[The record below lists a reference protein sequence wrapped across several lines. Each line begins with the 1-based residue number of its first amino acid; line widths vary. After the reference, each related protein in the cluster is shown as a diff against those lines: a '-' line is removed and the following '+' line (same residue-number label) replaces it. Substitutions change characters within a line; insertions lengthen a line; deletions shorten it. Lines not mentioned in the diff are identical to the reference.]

1 MSQDHDLV
9 ILTQNIWGGAA
20 LWERRRTMLARLIS
34 DLRPGLIGLQ
44 EVHAPGASGE
54 LGQAGELARLAGGYR
69 AWFAPGRV
77 AAGGEC
83 EGVALLCREDI
94 EVLDHSLEALT
105 LDREDPFERD
115 SQRVVLRAAIR
126 HAGAVIDVLV
136 THLSLSKRARARTV
150 RELVRFAAREREK
163 SGSLGA
169 VLMGDFNALPSE
181 EAVCYLQASAGDG
194 CWLDAWTQAHPG
206 KAGGTWPAGLP
217 LRRIDYVFVQ
227 PGEGWTIT
235 RCERAPFSGSD
246 HHGVVAWLRL
256 GA

>member
-34 DLRPGLIGLQ
+34 DLRPGIIGLQ
-44 EVHAPGASGE
+44 EVHAPGASGD

-227 PGEGWTIT
+227 PAEGWTVT

>member
-1 MSQDHDLV
+1 MSQDREIV
-9 ILTQNIWGGAA
+9 FLTQNIWGGVA

-34 DLRPGLIGLQ
+34 EMRPGVIGLQ
-44 EVHAPGASGE
+44 EVHAQAARGD

-94 EVLDHSLEALT
+94 EVIDHSLEALT
-105 LDREDPFERD
+105 LDRDDPFERD

-126 HAGAVIDVLV
+126 QAGAVVDVLV
-136 THLSLSKRARARTV
+136 THLSLSRRARARTV
-150 RELVRFAAREREK
+150 RELVSFAARERQK
-163 SGSLGA
+163 SGSVGA
-169 VLMGDFNALPSE
+169 VMMGDFNALPSE
-181 EAVCYLQASAGDG
+181 EAVCFLRASAGDAR
-194 CWLDAWTQAHPG
+194 WVDAWMHTHPG
-206 KAGGTWPAGLP
+206 KTGGTWPAGLP

-227 PGEGWTIT
+227 PGDGWTIA

-246 HHGVVAWLRL
+246 HHGVAAWLRL
-256 GA
+256 GG

>member
-1 MSQDHDLV
+1 MSDERDLV
-9 ILTQNIWGGAA
+9 IMTQNLWGGAA
-20 LWERRRTMLARLIS
+20 LWERRRAMLVRLIG
-34 DLRPGLIGLQ
+34 DVRPCVLGLQ
-44 EVHAPGASGE
+44 EVHAQGASGD
-54 LGQAGELARLAGGYR
+54 LGQAGELARLVGGYR

-77 AAGGEC
+77 AASGAC

-94 EVLDHSLEALT
+94 EVLGHSVEALT
-105 LDREDPFERD
+105 LDRDDPFERD

-126 HAGAVIDVLV
+126 RAGAVVDVLV
-136 THLSLSKRARARTV
+136 THLSLSRRARARTV
-150 RELVRFAAREREK
+150 RELVRFAARERQK
-163 SGSLGA
+163 SQSLGA

-181 EAVCYLQASAGDG
+181 EAVCYLQASAGDAR
-194 CWLDAWTQAHPG
+194 WLDAWTEAHPG

-227 PGEGWTIT
+227 PGEGWTIA

-246 HHGVVAWLRL
+246 HHGVIAWLRL